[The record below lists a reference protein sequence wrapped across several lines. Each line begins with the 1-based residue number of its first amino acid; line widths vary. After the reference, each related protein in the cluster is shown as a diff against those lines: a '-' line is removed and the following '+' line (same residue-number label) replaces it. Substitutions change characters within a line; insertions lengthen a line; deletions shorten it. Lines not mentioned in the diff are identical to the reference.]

1 MTGVPTD
8 PKPHGAR
15 RAALGFIFVTVLL
28 DMLALGIIIPVMPK
42 LVETFVGGDTATAA
56 WIFGLFGMSWALMQ
70 FIFSPLIGSLSDRFG
85 RRPVILF
92 SNLGT
97 GLDYILMALA
107 PNLALLFIGRVIS
120 GITTANVPTAFAYIA
135 DVTKPEERAKAFG
148 LMGAAFGAGF
158 VLGPAVGGL
167 LADFG
172 PRTPFWVAAA
182 FSLANA
188 AYGAFVLPESL
199 KKENRA
205 KFDWRKA
212 NWIGSVQLL
221 RTNSALLGLS
231 VALFLGHLAHNV
243 LTTVFVLYGGYR
255 YGWDEKTVGLTL
267 AGVGICFAL
276 TQAVVTGR
284 VVEWIGERNT
294 MIVGLVFGAIGF
306 SAYGL
311 APTAIWFWTA
321 IPVMSLWGLAGPTE
335 QGIMSKLVSPS
346 EQGQLQGANNSV
358 MGFANLIGPGIFA
371 AVFAFSIGPG
381 LAWGMPWGMPGLAF
395 LLGGLMI
402 AVSAVVAWRATRAL

>member
-1 MTGVPTD
+1 MTDVPTD
-8 PKPHGAR
+8 PKPEGAR

-42 LVETFVGGDTATAA
+42 LVENFVGGDTATAA
-56 WIFGLFGMSWALMQ
+56 WVFGLFGMSWALMQ
-70 FIFSPLIGSLSDRFG
+70 FICSPLIGSLSDRFG

-97 GLDYILMALA
+97 GLDYIVMALA

-135 DVTKPEERAKAFG
+135 DITKPEERAKAFG

-199 KKENRA
+199 KKENRSP
-205 KFDWRKA
+205 FDWRKA

-276 TQAVVTGR
+276 TQAVVTAR

-306 SAYGL
+306 AAYGL
-311 APTAIWFWTA
+311 APTAIWFWIV

-371 AVFAFSIGPG
+371 AVFAWSIGGG
-381 LAWGMPWGMPGLAF
+381 LQWHVPGLAF

-402 AVSAVVAWRATRAL
+402 AISAVVAWRATRGL